1 MRYICS
7 VSIYRNCA
15 RTNSILPAVGLFGD
29 PPPKHAAQICA
40 GLVPVEK
47 GVPPPPIQLH
57 TTNRVSF
64 SVGAARSEHA
74 RASGRN
80 PALHSCSALL
90 LCNPALFFSLCR
102 SLTSSPSGARLMAPH
117 AQVSTA
123 RRARALGCAPP
134 ANPQHAVEP
143 PSELPRGDSK
153 RDFNTRRADRAF
165 WLLSAGDR

>member
-1 MRYICS
+1 MRELTRFSRQLDCLGI
-7 VSIYRNCA
+7 RRPN
-15 RTNSILPAVGLFGD
+15 T
-29 PPPKHAAQICA
+29 PPKS
-40 GLVPVEK
+40 VPAWSLLRKVFHHHQYSST
-47 GVPPPPIQLH
+47 PPIVSHSAWEPLEVN
-57 TTNRVSF
+57 TRARV
-64 SVGAARSEHA
+64 G
-74 RASGRN
+74 GILLCT
-80 PALHSCSALL
+80 PALHSCSAIL